1 LTDPEIGHTLISVGD
16 EMTNGNLRNTADSLK
31 ALGHPIRLRI
41 LSLLRGG
48 ELCVCQITAVLELA
62 PSTISEHLGL
72 LRRSGFLAERKQ
84 GKWVFYSLSGAP
96 ELMALCDTLWPL
108 MGRDLYLESD
118 ARACGEIR
126 QTPLTVLCSGTEA
139 GA

>member
-1 LTDPEIGHTLISVGD
+1 MS
-16 EMTNGNLRNTADSLK
+16 NGLLRNTVDSLK

-84 GKWVFYSLSGAP
+84 GKWVFYSLAQEP
-96 ELMALCDTLWPL
+96 DRMALLEALRPL
-108 MGRDLYLESD
+108 VDADPSLYAD
-118 ARACGEIR
+118 AHACAEVR
-126 QTPLTVLCSGTEA
+126 RTPVAVFCKVA
-139 GA
+139 GNPEKE